1 MSMHGAAIFLLICFF
16 SFYNLS
22 HFFQVW
28 IKCSSLI
35 LLRATL
41 EKTTGPQRMTE
52 GENIFL
58 EYLLNN
64 IYWTFLKIFTCKCYK
79 LEVHVSVVWCV
90 LSSFNQSFLHF
101 LGLPFFFFLRLWAW
115 VEFFFFWKT
124 SESGMKSCDLPM
136 FIYFYPFTFV
146 V

>member
-1 MSMHGAAIFLLICFF
+1 MHGAAIFLLICFF
-16 SFYNLS
+16 SFSNLS

-64 IYWTFLKIFTCKCYK
+64 IYWFFLKI
-79 LEVHVSVVWCV
+79 WCV

-101 LGLPFFFFLRLWAW
+101 LGLPFFFFLRLWEW